1 MITYTLLASVVL
13 MAVFIFGIAV
23 LKTQLFSS
31 SKFWIAYGIVVFFQL
46 VSNGYLTSQE
56 IVTYNPDVITGTRIA
71 YAPIEDLFFGF
82 ALVTLT
88 MFIWERIG
96 PSKPVGQ
103 SQTESKDSVESP
115 ISHEEKV

>member
-1 MITYTLLASVVL
+1 MITYTLLAAVVL
-13 MAVFIFGIAV
+13 MAVFVFGVAV

-31 SKFWIAYGIVVFFQL
+31 GKFWIAYSIVIFFQL
-46 VSNGYLTSQE
+46 LTNGYLTSQE
-56 IVTYNPDVITGTRIA
+56 IVTYNPNAITGTRIA

-96 PSKPVGQ
+96 PSKR
-103 SQTESKDSVESP
+103 SND
-115 ISHEEKV
+115 

>member
-1 MITYTLLASVVL
+1 MITYTLLAGVVL
-13 MAVFIFGIAV
+13 IAVFIFGVAV

-31 SKFWIAYGIVVFFQL
+31 GKFWIAYAIVLFFQL

-56 IVTYNPDVITGTRIA
+56 IVLYNPNSITGTRIA

-88 MFIWERIG
+88 MFVWERIG
-96 PSKPVGQ
+96 PTKRAQVYSAEGSSKPKG
-103 SQTESKDSVESP
+103 
-115 ISHEEKV
+115 